1 MCILLSV
8 CTFGKRVFILVRGQA
23 TDRLYAFLLLFYN
36 CNQPTLFC
44 FSFVLLLFFTNLFRF
59 YPLPPCFFLSQRV
72 FVSRYLPYSSRF
84 YFFLLFI
91 INLSHLFLFLP
102 SNSTLS
108 LIPPRSFFP
117 PLFATSPSRT
127 SSTEPLHACTTV
139 QFPRSTDNPIYTSD
153 YSRGG
158 FEPPHPKPGSNHH
171 HPSSLPSMNRGML
184 GGEIYFLSLSLYER
198 LKHGRFPA
206 STFAASCAL
215 HWNVVARS
223 LKRISGKK
231 EETRRKS
238 GIKESLIFFFYV
250 LFLEYSLP
258 EKYQS
263 IERSR
268 NIKIKFHPLLPRK
281 KRGIEKYSARHN
293 FF

>member
-1 MCILLSV
+1 M
-8 CTFGKRVFILVRGQA
+8 RGQA

-44 FSFVLLLFFTNLFRF
+44 FSFVLLLFFTNLSRF
-59 YPLPPCFFLSQRV
+59 YPLPSCFFLSQRV

-215 HWNVVARS
+215 HWNIVARS

-231 EETRRKS
+231 EEW
-238 GIKESLIFFFYV
+238 IKESLIFFFTFYFSNIPC
-250 LFLEYSLP
+250 LKNTNRSNDR
-258 EKYQS
+258 EK
-263 IERSR
+263 
-268 NIKIKFHPLLPRK
+268 IKIKFHLGK
-281 KRGIEKYSARHN
+281 EEKEEDREIFSSTQFFN
-293 FF
+293 F

>member
-1 MCILLSV
+1 M
-8 CTFGKRVFILVRGQA
+8 RGQA

-44 FSFVLLLFFTNLFRF
+44 FSFVLLLFFTNLSRF

-153 YSRGG
+153 YSRDG

-231 EETRRKS
+231 EERKS
-238 GIKESLIFFFYV
+238 GIIDIFFYV

-268 NIKIKFHPLLPRK
+268 KNKNQISPRK
-281 KRGIEKYSARHN
+281 RGKRGG
-293 FF
+293 

>member
-44 FSFVLLLFFTNLFRF
+44 FSFVLLLFFTNLSRF

-108 LIPPRSFFP
+108 LIPPFLSSSICNESLSHLLNRTTTRLHHRSVSTFHRQSNLYVGLFEGWLRTTP
-117 PLFATSPSRT
+117 PQTRFQP
-127 SSTEPLHACTTV
+127 
-139 QFPRSTDNPIYTSD
+139 
-153 YSRGG
+153 
-158 FEPPHPKPGSNHH
+158 
-171 HPSSLPSMNRGML
+171 PSSLIPS
-184 GGEIYFLSLSLYER
+184 IYESRNAWRRDILSLS
-198 LKHGRFPA
+198 F
-206 STFAASCAL
+206 S
-215 HWNVVARS
+215 
-223 LKRISGKK
+223 I
-231 EETRRKS
+231 RKT
-238 GIKESLIFFFYV
+238 
-250 LFLEYSLP
+250 
-258 EKYQS
+258 
-263 IERSR
+263 
-268 NIKIKFHPLLPRK
+268 
-281 KRGIEKYSARHN
+281 
-293 FF
+293 

>member
-1 MCILLSV
+1 M
-8 CTFGKRVFILVRGQA
+8 RGQA

-44 FSFVLLLFFTNLFRF
+44 FSFVLLLFFTNLSRF

-72 FVSRYLPYSSRF
+72 SVSRYLPYSSRF

-231 EETRRKS
+231 EERKS
-238 GIKESLIFFFYV
+238 GIKESLIFFFTFYFSNIPC
-250 LFLEYSLP
+250 LKNTNRSNDR
-258 EKYQS
+258 EK
-263 IERSR
+263 
-268 NIKIKFHPLLPRK
+268 IKIKFHLGK
-281 KRGIEKYSARHN
+281 EEKEGDREIFSSTQ
-293 FF
+293 FFLIFNLSYGY